1 MRVPLSIC
9 ACFASVV
16 LAVASAPGQAVVGL
30 PTAETALLG
39 RFAQGPIDL
48 PVRVGPAEFASTFA
62 SGNPSAWPAEAQAR
76 EFFANGGT
84 ELIVV
89 RVTDAGSLAA
99 ALTGNALTLAGL
111 HALEPLSN
119 LRLLIAPEISLLT
132 AVEFTDTFAAFR
144 AYLEPRRIFF
154 ILDPPPGLATAGAM
168 VAWADASLPSDAGF
182 CAVYFP
188 SLQVL
193 IDGAALTVPP
203 CGPMAAIYA
212 QSDASGGV
220 WKSPS
225 GVGFPLQALGVSV
238 AINTTDSNLLVSSNV
253 NPIRQFAGPGI
264 VPFGARTLDRTP
276 ADTKYIPV
284 VRTLQWMAASI
295 ERSLAFA
302 AAADDAEPLWAQIR
316 SGVGTFL
323 YGLWIQGAFAGS
335 TPNAA
340 YFVLCD
346 ATTTSAAD
354 IAAHRVNLVYGVALL
369 RPAEF
374 DITSISAPTFD
385 SSRSVPGPA
394 VRVQSLPS
402 ALVLSY
408 LTEPGFNYVLEF
420 SANLQA
426 NAFADAAP
434 AVSGDGAWRTLS
446 LPLGVGQDF
455 YRLRIAPVR

>member
-16 LAVASAPGQAVVGL
+16 LAVASAAGQAVIAL

-48 PVRVGPAEFASTFA
+48 PVRVGSVGFAATFA
-62 SGNPSAWPAEAQAR
+62 SGNPSAWPAEVQAR

-89 RVTDAGSLAA
+89 RVTDAGSLAT

-111 HALEPLSN
+111 HALERLSN
-119 LRLLIAPEISLLT
+119 LRLLIAPEVSLLT

-144 AYLEPRRIFF
+144 TYLEPRRIFF

-168 VAWADASLPSDAGF
+168 VAWADASLPTDAGF

-188 SLQVL
+188 FLQVL
-193 IDGAALTVPP
+193 IDGSALTVPP
-203 CGPMAAIYA
+203 GGAMAAIYA
-212 QSDASGGV
+212 QSDAAGGV

-225 GVGFPLQALGVSV
+225 GTSLPIQAQGISV

-253 NPIRQFAGPGI
+253 NPIRQFSGTGI

-276 ADTKYIPV
+276 ADTKYVPV

-316 SGVGTFL
+316 SGVGNFL
-323 YGLWIQGAFAGS
+323 NGLWIQGAFVGS

-340 YFVLCD
+340 YFVRCD

-354 IAAHRVNLVYGVALL
+354 IANHRVNLIYGVAML
-369 RPAEF
+369 RPSEF
-374 DITSISAPTFD
+374 DLTSISAPTFD
-385 SSRSVPGPA
+385 ASRSVPGPA
-394 VRVQSLPS
+394 VRLQSLPG

-408 LTEPGFNYVLEF
+408 PTEAGFSYVLEF
-420 SANLQA
+420 SGNLQA
-426 NAFADAAP
+426 NTFADAAP
-434 AVSGDGAWRTLS
+434 LVTGDGAWRSVS
-446 LPLGVGQDF
+446 LPLGAGQDF